1 MSAQFGNLE
10 WAENY
15 ICSIWKS
22 GGNGE
27 LYPLNL
33 EILRR
38 LRTTLLNLEILRRLR
53 TTLLNLEIWRQLRTI
68 SVKSKNL
75 EVTENYIH
83 ST

>member
-22 GGNGE
+22 GGNEE
-27 LYPLNL
+27 LYP
-33 EILRR
+33 
-38 LRTTLLNLEILRRLR
+38 LNLEILRRLR

>member
-38 LRTTLLNLEILRRLR
+38 LRTTLLNLEI
-53 TTLLNLEIWRQLRTI
+53 WRQLRTI

-75 EVTENYIH
+75 EVTENYIR
-83 ST
+83 SI

>member
-38 LRTTLLNLEILRRLR
+38 LRTTLLI
-53 TTLLNLEIWRQLRTI
+53 LEIWRQLRTI